1 MVATETLIGTEQST
15 TCYGNNVEYEGDQ
28 KALYE
33 TCDAIVRMHLSL
45 VEDMATEVKNAC
57 PLNINFDDLV
67 SAGVF
72 GLINAIESY
81 NSAEVAFEEYCK
93 PAIRSSLLD
102 AVRYANW
109 ISMYQ
114 KVNEPEFNALN

>member
-1 MVATETLIGTEQST
+1 MVATETLIGNEQST
-15 TCYGNNVEYEGDQ
+15 NCRTNNVEYQGDQ
-28 KALYE
+28 KVLYE

-45 VEDMATEVKNAC
+45 VEDMAMEVKNAC
-57 PLNINFDDLV
+57 PLNIDFDDLV

-72 GLINAIESY
+72 GLVNAIDNY
-81 NSAEVAFEEYCK
+81 NSREVAFEEYCK

-109 ISMYQ
+109 MSRYQ
-114 KVNEPEFNALN
+114 RADDFGGLN

>member
-1 MVATETLIGTEQST
+1 MVATETLIGTEQTT

-28 KALYE
+28 RALYE

-45 VEDMATEVKNAC
+45 VKDMAMEVKNAC
-57 PLNINFDDLV
+57 PLNISFDDLV

-81 NSAEVAFEEYCK
+81 NSAEVAFEDYCK

-102 AVRYANW
+102 AVRYAYW
-109 ISMYQ
+109 ISNYQ
-114 KVNEPEFNALN
+114 KVDEADFGGLN

>member
-1 MVATETLIGTEQST
+1 MVATKTLIDNEQNT
-15 TCYGNNVEYEGDQ
+15 NCCTDNVEYQGDQ
-28 KALYE
+28 KVLYE
-33 TCDAIVRMHLSL
+33 TCDSIVRMHLSL

-57 PLNINFDDLV
+57 PLNIDFDDLV

-72 GLINAIESY
+72 GLANAIDNY
-81 NSAEVAFEEYCK
+81 NSREVAFEEYCK

-109 ISMYQ
+109 MSRYQ
-114 KVNEPEFNALN
+114 RTDDFGGMN

>member
-15 TCYGNNVEYEGDQ
+15 TCCNNVEYEGDQ

-45 VEDMATEVKNAC
+45 VEDMAAEVKKTC

-81 NSAEVAFEEYCK
+81 NSLEVAFEEYCR

-114 KVNEPEFNALN
+114 RVNEPEFNVLN

>member
-1 MVATETLIGTEQST
+1 MVATKTLIGNEQSLN
-15 TCYGNNVEYEGDQ
+15 CYNDNIEYQGDQ
-28 KALYE
+28 KVLYE

-57 PLNINFDDLV
+57 PLNIDFDDLV

-72 GLINAIESY
+72 GLVNAIDNY
-81 NSAEVAFEEYCK
+81 NSRDIAFEEYCK

-102 AVRYANW
+102 AVRYASWMCRCQRND
-109 ISMYQ
+109 
-114 KVNEPEFNALN
+114 EPEFSGLN